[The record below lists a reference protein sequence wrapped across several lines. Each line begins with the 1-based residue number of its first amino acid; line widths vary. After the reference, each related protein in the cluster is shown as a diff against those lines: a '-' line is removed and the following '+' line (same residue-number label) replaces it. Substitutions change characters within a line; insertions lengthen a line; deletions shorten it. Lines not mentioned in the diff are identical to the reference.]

1 MLASCM
7 DLTVHRESI
16 VAVIRYGKPHQSE
29 KRKSVKDSNLPK
41 RAITTKEDTPQHWE
55 TVIQ

>member
-7 DLTVHRESI
+7 DFTMHRVSI
-16 VAVIRYGKPHQSE
+16 VIVIRYGKPHQSE

-41 RAITTKEDTPQHWE
+41 RAL
-55 TVIQ
+55 